1 MKINDVY
8 SKINEIA
15 PFDTSLSFDNT
26 GLLIGDMYEDVNKAL
41 ICLDLSDDVIEEA
54 LSIGA
59 TLIIT
64 HHPVIFSPL
73 KSVSANS
80 LVAKAI
86 RSSINVLSC
95 HTNLDKSESFGVN
108 IALAKSLGLENVK
121 CVSQDDILFVGELEN
136 EMDIK
141 DFCKLVKE
149 NLNSECVLCTHDS
162 KKVKSISFC
171 SGAGGGMLE
180 IAKMN
185 SDVFLTGEIKH
196 HEFLMARELNFPA
209 IMAGHYET
217 EKPFARLL
225 LKYLQDEIKNVEFII
240 SDKESNPVKAY

>member
-1 MKINDVY
+1 MKIIDIY

-15 PFDTSLSFDNT
+15 PFDSSLSFDNT
-26 GLLIGDMYEDVNKAL
+26 GLLIGDMLEDVDKAL
-41 ICLDLSDDVIEEA
+41 ICLDLSCDVIEEA
-54 LSIGA
+54 LNIGA

-73 KSVSANS
+73 KSVNANS

-86 RSSINVLSC
+86 KAGLNVLSC
-95 HTNLDKSESFGVN
+95 HTNLDKCESFGVN
-108 IALAKSLGLENVK
+108 IALANALGLKNVK

-141 DFCKLVKE
+141 DFCKLIKE
-149 NLNSECVLCTHDS
+149 NLNSECVLCTHDD
-162 KKVKSISFC
+162 KKVKTVSFC

-180 IAKMN
+180 FAKMH

-196 HEFLMARELNFPA
+196 HEFLMARELKFPV

-217 EKPFARLL
+217 EKPFAGLL
-225 LKYLQDEIKNVEFII
+225 LNYLQDEIKDVKFLI
-240 SDKESNPVKAY
+240 SEKENNPVKAY